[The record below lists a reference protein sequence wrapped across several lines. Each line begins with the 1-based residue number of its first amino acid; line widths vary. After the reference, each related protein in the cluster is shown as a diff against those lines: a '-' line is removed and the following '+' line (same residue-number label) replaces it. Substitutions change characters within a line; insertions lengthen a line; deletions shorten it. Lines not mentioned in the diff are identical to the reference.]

1 MRGRTTI
8 GEAEC
13 CERTES
19 PAKPHRPPAGGAENY
34 RQGVASGGRIFAAC
48 GKGDFTR
55 PLARA
60 AMASRA
66 WLVILVALACALSG
80 VSCRS
85 LRLSKDVLPRKNLA
99 GGLLLL
105 SSARMHLLSTGSP
118 SQFADKGIPSPSKS
132 ALECVNPIQY
142 DER

>member
-1 MRGRTTI
+1 MRL
-8 GEAEC
+8 
-13 CERTES
+13 S
-19 PAKPHRPPAGGAENY
+19 VAKGPSRPPNRIDPPPAARKITGKELLLAAGFLLHAEKET
-34 RQGVASGGRIFAAC
+34 S
-48 GKGDFTR
+48 
-55 PLARA
+55 LAL
-60 AMASRA
+60 MASRA

-105 SSARMHLLSTGSP
+105 SSAPMHLLSTGSP